1 MKKFV
6 IILGVFSIL
15 TSCSR
20 KPITQMWVDQDGN
33 EVPVEVTQ
41 KGGSTNYNFGV
52 IVLTED
58 TTMVNDTIK

>member
-1 MKKFV
+1 
-6 IILGVFSIL
+6 
-15 TSCSR
+15 
-20 KPITQMWVDQDGN
+20 MWVDQDGN

-41 KGGSTNYNFGV
+41 KGDNTNYNFGV